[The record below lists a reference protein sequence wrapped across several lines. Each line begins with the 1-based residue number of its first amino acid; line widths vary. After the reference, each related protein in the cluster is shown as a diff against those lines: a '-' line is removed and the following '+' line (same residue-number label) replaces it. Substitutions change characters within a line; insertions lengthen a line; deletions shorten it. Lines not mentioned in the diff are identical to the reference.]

1 MLLLPIASSFW
12 ASSKQVLKTG
22 KKIKGDRLSGMQEE
36 QSRED
41 MGPRLSLMFD
51 STKVTVYCMA
61 AQYMFFGQLPQQ
73 VLFPYLHLSRM
84 LRAGERG
91 STYMPNK
98 YNNPLLYD
106 S

>member
-1 MLLLPIASSFW
+1 
-12 ASSKQVLKTG
+12 
-22 KKIKGDRLSGMQEE
+22 MQEE

-41 MGPRLSLMFD
+41 MGPRLGLTFD

-61 AQYMFFGQLPQQ
+61 ARYMLSGQLPQQ

-91 STYMPNK
+91 SIYMPNK

-106 S
+106 SQKILPGLPKCLSERLRIKP